1 MHRKHHSFAT
11 SECSALLTLRFHG
24 LVCVQL
30 EPQTYASLSSIVN
43 QGICIVLVLDRII
56 SITLVGLSHVAVEI
70 LYQQI
75 FI

>member
-11 SECSALLTLRFHG
+11 FEYSALLILRFHG

-30 EPQTYASLSSIVN
+30 ESQTYASLSSIVN

-56 SITLVGLSHVAVEI
+56 SKALVGLSPVAAKI
-70 LYQQI
+70 QYQQI